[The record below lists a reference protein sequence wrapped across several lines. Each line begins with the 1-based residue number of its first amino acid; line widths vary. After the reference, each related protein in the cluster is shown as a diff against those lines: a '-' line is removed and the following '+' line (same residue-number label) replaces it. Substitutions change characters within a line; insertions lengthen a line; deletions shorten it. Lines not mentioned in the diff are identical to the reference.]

1 MYNLLKAFLFL
12 FDPEI
17 VHRLTILFL
26 KFIPINKTSI
36 PPELNIKIFGLDFM
50 SPIGLAAGF
59 DKDAEVYDKM
69 LQLGFGFV
77 EVGTVT
83 PKPQRGN
90 PKPRIHRIKKEKAI
104 INSLGFNSIGFER
117 VKENLKNKKIEGIVG
132 INIGANKDS
141 KNFIDD
147 YLSGIE
153 FFSNYISYITIN
165 ISSPNTPGLRYLH
178 LANNLKNLLKN
189 IENLRKKNEIR
200 TVPIFVKISPDLNDD
215 ELGVMCGIFLEFNV
229 DGIIISN
236 TTLERPF
243 KGFGI
248 NLKGGLSGRLL
259 YQTSTDQLKKV
270 YEKTKGKIPLI
281 GVGGISSAKDAYN
294 KITNGASLVQLYTGL
309 VYQGP
314 GLIKKINQEISVLL
328 KNDGFDNI
336 KDAVGIDTEIVN
348 DN

>member
-117 VKENLKNKKIEGIVG
+117 VKENIQNKKIEGIVG

-153 FFSNYISYITIN
+153 FFSNYISY
-165 ISSPNTPGLRYLH
+165 
-178 LANNLKNLLKN
+178 
-189 IENLRKKNEIR
+189 
-200 TVPIFVKISPDLNDD
+200 F
-215 ELGVMCGIFLEFNV
+215 
-229 DGIIISN
+229 
-236 TTLERPF
+236 
-243 KGFGI
+243 
-248 NLKGGLSGRLL
+248 
-259 YQTSTDQLKKV
+259 
-270 YEKTKGKIPLI
+270 
-281 GVGGISSAKDAYN
+281 
-294 KITNGASLVQLYTGL
+294 
-309 VYQGP
+309 
-314 GLIKKINQEISVLL
+314 
-328 KNDGFDNI
+328 
-336 KDAVGIDTEIVN
+336 
-348 DN
+348 

>member
-26 KFIPINKTSI
+26 KYIPINKTSI

-104 INSLGFNSIGFER
+104 INSLGFNSIGFEN
-117 VKENLKNKKIEGIVG
+117 VKENLQNKKIEGIVG

-141 KNFIDD
+141 KNLIDD

-165 ISSPNTPGLRYLH
+165 ISSPNTPGLRDLH

-294 KITNGASLVQLYTGL
+294 KIRNGASLVQLYTGL

>member
-1 MYNLLKAFLFL
+1 MYNLFKAFLFL

-17 VHRLTILFL
+17 VHRLTILFI

-36 PPELNIKIFGLDFM
+36 PPELNIKIFGLDFL

-104 INSLGFNSIGFER
+104 INSLGFNSIGFEN
-117 VKENLKNKKIEGIVG
+117 VKENLQNKKIEGIVG

-165 ISSPNTPGLRYLH
+165 ISSPNTPGLRDLH

-189 IENLRKKNEIR
+189 IEKLRKKNEIK
-200 TVPIFVKISPDLNDD
+200 TVPIFVKISPDINDD
-215 ELGVMCGIFLEFNV
+215 ELGIMCGIFLEFNV

-259 YQTSTDQLKKV
+259 YQASTDQLKKV
-270 YEKTKGKIPLI
+270 YENTNGQIPLI
-281 GVGGISSAKDAYN
+281 GVGGITSAKDAYN
-294 KITNGASLVQLYTGL
+294 KIRNGASLVQLYTGL

-314 GLIKKINQEISVLL
+314 GLINKINQEISILL

-336 KDAVGIDTEIVN
+336 HDAVGVDTEIAN